1 MAEPLLSISGLS
13 VDFPGQAVLRD
24 VSVDVAHG
32 QTVALVG
39 ESGSGKTLTARSI
52 LRVLPKGA
60 RVVAGAIRFD
70 GLDLV
75 GLGPRDPR
83 LAQVRGGSI
92 GMIYQE
98 PMTAMSGFYTIGNQ
112 IEETLI
118 QNGASRKTA
127 RDRCLNMLR
136 AVEMPDPEARR
147 DAYTFE
153 LSGGQRQRA
162 MIAMALSTAPKL
174 LIADEPTTAL
184 DVTTQAVILR
194 LLKRLQAE
202 HGMAMLFITHDMSV
216 VANIADAVVVMHEG
230 RVVERG
236 PVSSVLRRPEHPYT
250 RALIAAV
257 PDGSPGQFRAR
268 PAKAPD
274 GPPILRVRGLAQHF
288 GHSAGLFSARRVIR
302 AVQNVSLDL
311 RDRETLAVVGESGS
325 GKTTLGRAIIGLI
338 APTAGTVSLE
348 LGRDRPARPLWQDLR
363 MVFQDPM
370 SSLNPRMT
378 VFDIVADPLR
388 RAGAANPAA
397 RVYEL
402 LDRVGLDPDHAGRH
416 PHAFSGG
423 QRQRIGIARALAPDP
438 RIVILDEPV
447 SALDV
452 SVQARILRLLTDLQ
466 DDLGLAY
473 LFISHDLDV
482 VAGLAHRVAVM
493 HRGEIVETGTT
504 EAVFAAPRHPY
515 TRSLLAAR
523 LSLDPGNGME
533 ITPGKDTAR

>member
-1 MAEPLLSISGLS
+1 MAKPLLSIAGLS
-13 VDFPGQAVLRD
+13 VDFPGLAALRD
-24 VSVDVAHG
+24 VSVDVAPG

-52 LRVLPKGA
+52 LRVLPKEA
-60 RVVAGAIRFD
+60 RFVAGTIRFD
-70 GLDLV
+70 GLDLAA
-75 GLGPRDPR
+75 LGPRDPR

-118 QNGASRKTA
+118 QHGASRKDA
-127 RDRCLNMLR
+127 RDRCLQMLQ
-136 AVEMPDPEARR
+136 AVEIPEPQARR
-147 DAYTFE
+147 NAYAFE

-184 DVTTQAVILR
+184 DMTTQAVILR

-202 HGMAMLFITHDMSV
+202 QGMAMLFITHDMSV

-236 PVSSVLRRPEHPYT
+236 PVATVLRNPEHPYT

-268 PAKAPD
+268 PAQVPV
-274 GPPILRVRGLAQHF
+274 GPAILKVSGLTQNF
-288 GHSAGLFSARRVIR
+288 RQSRGLFSAPNVIR
-302 AVQNVSLDL
+302 AVQDVSLDL
-311 RDRETLAVVGESGS
+311 RAGETLAVVGESGS
-325 GKTTLGRAIIGLI
+325 GKTTLGRAIIGLTK
-338 APTAGTVSLE
+338 PDAGRVTLD
-348 LGRDRPARPLWQDLR
+348 LGPDRAARPLWQDLR

-370 SSLNPRMT
+370 SSLNARMT
-378 VFDIVADPLR
+378 VFDIIADPLR
-388 RAGAANPAA
+388 RAGAAKPAA

-402 LDRVGLDPDHAGRH
+402 LDRVGLDPEHAARY

-473 LFISHDLDV
+473 IFISHDLDV
-482 VAGLAHRVAVM
+482 VAGIAHRVAVM
-493 HRGEIVETGTT
+493 YRGKIVETGTT
-504 EAVFAAPRHPY
+504 QAIFADPRHPY

-523 LSLDPGNGME
+523 LSLNPGSGLDH
-533 ITPGKDTAR
+533 PQQKDSA

>member
-1 MAEPLLSISGLS
+1 MAEPLLSIAGLS
-13 VDFPGQAVLRD
+13 VDFPGLAALRN
-24 VSVDVAHG
+24 VSVDVARG

-52 LRVLPKGA
+52 LRVLPKEA
-60 RVVAGAIRFD
+60 RVVAGTIRFD
-70 GLDLV
+70 GLDLAA
-75 GLGPRDPR
+75 LGPRDLR

-118 QNGASRKTA
+118 QHGASRKVA
-127 RDRCLNMLR
+127 RDRCLQMLQ
-136 AVEMPDPEARR
+136 AVEIPDPEARR
-147 DAYTFE
+147 NAYAFE

-202 HGMAMLFITHDMSV
+202 QGMAMLFITHDMSV

-236 PVSSVLRRPEHPYT
+236 PVATVLRNPEHPYT

-268 PAKAPD
+268 PAQVPV
-274 GPPILRVRGLAQHF
+274 GPAILKVSGLTQTFRQAK
-288 GHSAGLFSARRVIR
+288 GLFSAPDVIR
-302 AVQNVSLDL
+302 AVQDVSLDL
-311 RDRETLAVVGESGS
+311 RAGETLAVVGESGS
-325 GKTTLGRAIIGLI
+325 GKTTLGRAIIGLTK
-338 APTAGTVSLE
+338 PDAGRVTLD
-348 LGRDRPARPLWQDLR
+348 LGPDRAARPLWRDLR

-370 SSLNPRMT
+370 SSLNARMT
-378 VFDIVADPLR
+378 VFDIIADPLR
-388 RAGAANPAA
+388 RAGAAKPAA

-402 LDRVGLDPDHAGRH
+402 LDRVGLDPEHSARY

-452 SVQARILRLLTDLQ
+452 SVQARILRRLQPVLLLPLRPRRQ
-466 DDLGLAY
+466 PPVRY
-473 LFISHDLDV
+473 
-482 VAGLAHRVAVM
+482 RPPRRQPAV
-493 HRGEIVETGTT
+493 R
-504 EAVFAAPRHPY
+504 
-515 TRSLLAAR
+515 
-523 LSLDPGNGME
+523 
-533 ITPGKDTAR
+533 